1 MFYGWIMWDRY
12 LMENIGWMIQLISL
26 AGLKVG
32 DKLGWGGALN
42 WAPGLKVADALECM
56 IFETHLII

>member
-1 MFYGWIMWDRY
+1 
-12 LMENIGWMIQLISL
+12 MENIGWMIQLISL

-56 IFETHLII
+56 NFEAPPI